1 MPCPKKSITTTG
13 MKTTTNFPK
22 QMIEEVLLDREILDQ
37 LDQYEV
43 DWDVAELD
51 ENLYVPREELSQEVL
66 DLLS

>member
-1 MPCPKKSITTTG
+1 
-13 MKTTTNFPK
+13 MKTKTNFPK

-51 ENLYVPREELSQEVL
+51 ENLYVPHEELSQEVL

>member
-1 MPCPKKSITTTG
+1 